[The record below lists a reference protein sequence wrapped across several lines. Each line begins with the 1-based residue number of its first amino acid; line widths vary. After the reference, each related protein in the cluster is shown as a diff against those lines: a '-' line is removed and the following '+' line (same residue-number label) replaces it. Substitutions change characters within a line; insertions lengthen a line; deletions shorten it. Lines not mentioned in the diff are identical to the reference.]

1 MKSVVVEINDNFVVA
16 LSDDGVFTKVKNQN
30 YSIGEVLVMKKNS
43 IKKFSKKSIIS
54 LASAAAVVAF
64 GTLSAFAYYTPV
76 SYVSL
81 DLNPSIEYDLNMFDV
96 VIGVTG
102 VNDDGTQLLGDVDL
116 TGQSIDDAISDT
128 VDLLIED
135 GYITSEEAN
144 DIVIATNNS
153 DEDKSDELAVEL
165 QEVAENRIV
174 ENDVVANVEATSVA
188 KERVAEAKAM
198 GVTPGKLNLVE
209 KLKASSEAPEDVD
222 VSEWLDKPVKEIQSV
237 IKENNAKNQ
246 TGIDNS
252 NKNNANK
259 AENQIKTQETEQ
271 VKTQEQNT
279 VQNKTENQIQQE
291 TPSQN
296 DMQSQ
301 NGVENSN
308 NSKIEEKKTNDES
321 TNSNANNSSTKSVQP
336 ETPSKGN
343 SSVEDNSVSQSQ
355 AVGQGSSENGNGS
368 STSNGN
374 GTSSTGS
381 KKK

>member
-54 LASAAAVVAF
+54 LASAAAIVAF
-64 GTLSAFAYYTPV
+64 GTVSAFAYYTPV

-153 DEDKSDELAVEL
+153 DIEKSDELAVEL

-222 VSEWLDKPVKEIQSV
+222 VSEWLNKPVKEIQSV

-271 VKTQEQNT
+271 VKTQETEQVKTQEQIKEQVQAQEPIQSKEQIREQAPENKDNT
-279 VQNKTENQIQQE
+279 VNGNIEN
-291 TPSQN
+291 
-296 DMQSQ
+296 
-301 NGVENSN
+301 G
-308 NSKIEEKKTNDES
+308 NSKNTNITGPIAPQES
-321 TNSNANNSSTKSVQP
+321 QAN
-336 ETPSKGN
+336 GN
-343 SSVEDNSVSQSQ
+343 SSINK
-355 AVGQGSSENGNGS
+355 S
-368 STSNGN
+368 STNN
-374 GTSSTGS
+374 NTS
-381 KKK
+381 KNNKAN